1 MEQRATATGTA
12 GAKTHA
18 PAGASPPT
26 LMDKLET
33 LEQGVRDTAQGA
45 NAAVADTAEGLKVA
59 LKSIVQAVQGA
70 VKDSGQALG
79 RAFDFA
85 AHVRRH
91 PWLMVGGAVL
101 AGVVVGRLAGRR
113 RR

>member
-1 MEQRATATGTA
+1 MEQGTTATGTA
-12 GAKTHA
+12 GAKTKV
-18 PAGASPPT
+18 PAGGSSST

-59 LKSIVQAVQGA
+59 TQSTVRAVQGA
-70 VKDSGQALG
+70 VHDSAQALG
-79 RAFDFA
+79 RAFDLP